1 LLSRSATGQREN
13 KRSEEMSLEMVENF
27 IREVGWGFL
36 ATSDG
41 KKVGVRPMGSCV
53 WMGDELWA
61 ATTDGTEKIMQLRKV
76 PYAEYCFS
84 DREGKHVRIAGSC
97 TISTKNDDKLKLY
110 EAVPILKKYIQDPA
124 EPKYV
129 VIRMK
134 PERIRLMA
142 QAGKGYEDIEL
153 PK

>member
-1 LLSRSATGQREN
+1 MN
-13 KRSEEMSLEMVENF
+13 LEMVKNF
-27 IREVGWGFL
+27 MKDVGWGFL

-41 KKVGVRPMGSCV
+41 NKTGVRPMGSCV
-53 WMGDELWA
+53 WMGNELWA

-84 DREGKHVRIAGSC
+84 DSEGKHVRIAGPC
-97 TISTKNDDKLKLY
+97 TVSTNNDDKLKLY
-110 EAVPILKKYIQDPA
+110 EAVPILKKYIKDPA
-124 EPKYV
+124 EPQYV

-134 PERIRLMA
+134 LERVRLMA
-142 QAGKGYEDIEL
+142 EAGKGYEDIEV

>member
-1 LLSRSATGQREN
+1 MNFQT
-13 KRSEEMSLEMVENF
+13 VEDF
-27 IREVGWGFL
+27 MKEVGWGFL

-41 KKVGVRPMGSCV
+41 KKVGIRPMGSCV
-53 WMGDELWA
+53 WIGNELWS
-61 ATTDGTEKIMQLRKV
+61 ATRAGSDKTVQLGKV

-84 DREGKHVRIAGSC
+84 DSQGKHVRIAGPC
-97 TISTKNDDKLKLY
+97 TISTDNSDKLKLY
-110 EAVPILKKYIQDPA
+110 EAVPVLKKYYKDPSSP
-124 EPKYV
+124 EYV

-142 QAGKGYEDIEL
+142 QTGRGYENIEV

>member
-1 LLSRSATGQREN
+1 
-13 KRSEEMSLEMVENF
+13 MNF
-27 IREVGWGFL
+27 ETVKNFMKEVGWGFL

-41 KKVGVRPMGSCV
+41 NKVGIRPMGSCV
-53 WMGDELWA
+53 WMGSELWA

-84 DREGKHVRIAGSC
+84 DGEGKHVRIAGSC
-97 TISTKNDDKLKLY
+97 TISTNNDDKLKLY
-110 EAVPILKKYIQDPA
+110 EAVPILKKYIKDPS

-134 PERIRLMA
+134 PDRIRLMA
-142 QAGKGYEDIEL
+142 EAGKGYADIAV

>member
-1 LLSRSATGQREN
+1 
-13 KRSEEMSLEMVENF
+13 MSLSMVKKF
-27 IREVGWGFL
+27 MTEVGWGFL

-41 KKVGVRPMGSCV
+41 NKVGVRPMGSCV
-53 WMGDELWA
+53 WMGNELWA
-61 ATTDGTEKIMQLRKV
+61 ATGEGREKVFQLRKV

-97 TISTKNDDKLKLY
+97 TISTNNDDKLKLY
-110 EAVPILKKYIQDPA
+110 EAVPSLIKYIKDPS
-124 EPKYV
+124 EPTYV

-142 QAGKGYEDIEL
+142 QAGKGYEDIEV

>member
-1 LLSRSATGQREN
+1 
-13 KRSEEMSLEMVENF
+13 MSFEAVKNF
-27 IREVGWGFL
+27 TKEVGWGFL

-41 KKVGVRPMGSCV
+41 NKVGVRPMGSCI
-53 WMGDELWA
+53 WMGNELWA
-61 ATTDGTEKIMQLRKV
+61 ATTDSTEKITQLRNI

-84 DREGKHVRIAGSC
+84 DKEGKHARIAGSC
-97 TISTKNDDKLKLY
+97 TISTNNNDKLKLY
-110 EAVPILKKYIQDPA
+110 EAVPILKKYIKDPS
-124 EPKYV
+124 EPTYV

-142 QAGKGYEDIEL
+142 EAGKGYEDIEV

>member
-1 LLSRSATGQREN
+1 
-13 KRSEEMSLEMVENF
+13 MSLEMVKSF
-27 IREVGWGFL
+27 MKEVGWGFL

-41 KKVGVRPMGSCV
+41 NKVGVRPMGSCI
-53 WMGDELWA
+53 WMGNELWC

-97 TISTKNDDKLKLY
+97 TISTNNDDKLKLY
-110 EAVPILKKYIQDPA
+110 EAVPILKKYIKDPV
-124 EPKYV
+124 EPTYV

-134 PERIRLMA
+134 PERILLMA
-142 QAGKGYEDIEL
+142 EAGKGYENIEV

>member
-1 LLSRSATGQREN
+1 MN
-13 KRSEEMSLEMVENF
+13 LEMVKNF
-27 IREVGWGFL
+27 MKDVGWGFL

-41 KKVGVRPMGSCV
+41 NKTGVRPMGSCV
-53 WMGDELWA
+53 WMGNELWA

-84 DREGKHVRIAGSC
+84 DSEGKHVRIAGPC
-97 TISTKNDDKLKLY
+97 TVSTNNDDKLKLY
-110 EAVPILKKYIQDPA
+110 EAVPILRKYIKDPA
-124 EPKYV
+124 EPQYV

-134 PERIRLMA
+134 PERVRLMA
-142 QAGKGYEDIEL
+142 KAGKGYEDIEV

>member
-1 LLSRSATGQREN
+1 MN
-13 KRSEEMSLEMVENF
+13 LEMVKSF
-27 IREVGWGFL
+27 MREVGWGFL

-53 WMGDELWA
+53 WIGNELWA
-61 ATTDGTEKIMQLRKV
+61 ATRIGTAKVLQLREV

-84 DREGKHVRIAGSC
+84 DSEGKHVRIAGSC
-97 TISTKNDDKLKLY
+97 TISTNNSDKLKLY
-110 EAVPILKKYIQDPA
+110 EAVPVLKKYYKDPSNP
-124 EPKYV
+124 EYV

-134 PERIRLMA
+134 PERIRLMV
-142 QAGKGYEDIEL
+142 QAGKGYEDIEV